1 MTEINLVQTM
11 HASTKRNYVQRV
23 VEHDKAES
31 AGVARQWGRHY
42 WDGERRYG
50 YGGYHY
56 DGRWRPLAETLVDRY
71 GIKGG
76 MSVLDVGC
84 GKGYLLHEFT
94 QIVPDVRIAGIDIS
108 RYGVENAKEEVRPFL
123 KVGSAIEL
131 PYPDRSFDL
140 VLSLGVLH
148 NLALEDVFR
157 AVPEIERVGRGP
169 SKYLMVESFR
179 NEREKA
185 NLLYWQLTCLSFHS
199 PETWAWIYNRCG
211 YTGDHGFIFFE

>member
-1 MTEINLVQTM
+1 MTEINFVQTM

-31 AGVARQWGRHY
+31 AEVARQWGRDY

-56 DGRWRPLAETLVDRY
+56 DGRWRPLAQTLIDHY

-84 GKGYLLHEFT
+84 GKGYLLHEFK
-94 QIVPDVRIAGIDIS
+94 QILPDLGIAGIDIS
-108 RYGVENAKEEVRPFL
+108 SYGVENATDDVRPFL
-123 KVGSAIEL
+123 RVGSATEL
-131 PYPDRSFDL
+131 PYPDHSFDL
-140 VLSLGVLH
+140 VISLGMLH

-157 AVPEIERVGRGP
+157 AVPQIERVGRGA

-185 NLLYWQLTCLSFHS
+185 NLLYWQLTCLSFHG
-199 PETWAWIYNRCG
+199 PETWAWIYHKCG